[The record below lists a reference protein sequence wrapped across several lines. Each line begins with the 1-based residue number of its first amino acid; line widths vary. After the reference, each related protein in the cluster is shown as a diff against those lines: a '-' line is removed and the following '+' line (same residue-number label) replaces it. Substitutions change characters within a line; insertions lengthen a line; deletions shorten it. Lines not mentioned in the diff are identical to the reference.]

1 MKLYKKSIE
10 TIIKNHILII
20 YFGKT
25 FCKERHFMIL
35 SIKNLKKSY
44 GKNQVLKN
52 ISFEL
57 KNPTILGLIG
67 PNGAGKSTLINCIG
81 NLISYDGQIEVF
93 GISNKNPDVFKNM
106 TILKDNRVLYPYL
119 TGLDHLKFIKDSH
132 KLSDDRLSYIIDFL
146 KIRSYIDKKVS
157 SYSLGM
163 KQHLLLAMAIMPD
176 CDLIIMDEP
185 LNGLDPT
192 SILKTREIITEL
204 FKNGKTVIISS
215 HSLLEID
222 QVTNDI
228 LFIKDGK
235 LIYENIN
242 DFKKLKASISFTNS
256 EDLKSFKNFLDKDSS
271 FEIKLGRDEMFL
283 EISMNEESY
292 IDFINILARSNLEI
306 KNFQTN
312 KLGAEDRYK
321 EIFAVK

>member
-1 MKLYKKSIE
+1 
-10 TIIKNHILII
+10 
-20 YFGKT
+20 
-25 FCKERHFMIL
+25 MIL
-35 SIKNLKKSY
+35 SIKNLEKSY

-52 ISFEL
+52 ISFDLE
-57 KNPTILGLIG
+57 NPTILGLVG

-81 NLISYDGQIEVF
+81 NLISYDGEIEVF
-93 GISNKNPDVFKNM
+93 GLSNKNPDVFKNM

-119 TGLDHLKFIKDSH
+119 TGLDHLKFIRDSH

-176 CDLIIMDEP
+176 TDLIIMDEP

-204 FKNGKTVIISS
+204 FKNGKTLIISS

-242 DFKKLKASISFTNS
+242 DFKKLKANISFVNG
-256 EDLKSFKNFLDKDSS
+256 EDLKAFKIFLDKDRS
-271 FEIKLGRDEMFL
+271 FESKIGNNKTSL
-283 EISMNEESY
+283 EISMKEESY
-292 IDFINILARSNLEI
+292 IDFINILAKSNLEI
-306 KNFQTN
+306 NNFQTS

-321 EIFAVK
+321 EIFTIK

>member
-1 MKLYKKSIE
+1 M
-10 TIIKNHILII
+10 II
-20 YFGKT
+20 
-25 FCKERHFMIL
+25 

-52 ISFEL
+52 ISFDLE
-57 KNPTILGLIG
+57 KPTILGLVG

-81 NLISYDGQIEVF
+81 NLLQFDGEIEVF

-119 TGLDHLKFIKDSH
+119 TGLDHLEFIRDSH

-146 KIRSYIDKKVS
+146 NIRSYIDKKVS

-176 CDLIIMDEP
+176 TDLIIMDEP

-192 SILKTREIITEL
+192 SILKVREIITDL
-204 FKNGKTVIISS
+204 FRSGKTVIISS

-222 QVTNDI
+222 QVTSDI

-235 LIYENIN
+235 LIYENID
-242 DFKKLKASISFTNS
+242 DFKKLKAFVKVIKD
-256 EDLKSFKNFLDKDSS
+256 EDLKAFASVLDKKNK
-271 FEIKLGRDEMFL
+271 FENKINFGEKSM
-283 EISMNEESY
+283 EINMNE
-292 IDFINILARSNLEI
+292 DFYLEFMNLLTKSNLEI
-306 KNFQTN
+306 CDFSLT

-321 EIFAVK
+321 EIFGIK

>member
-1 MKLYKKSIE
+1 
-10 TIIKNHILII
+10 
-20 YFGKT
+20 
-25 FCKERHFMIL
+25 MIL
-35 SIKNLKKSY
+35 SIKNLEKSY
-44 GKNQVLKN
+44 GENQVLKN

-57 KNPTILGLIG
+57 ENPTILGLVG

-81 NLISYDGQIEVF
+81 NLINYDGGIEVF

-119 TGLDHLKFIKDSH
+119 TGLDHLEFIRNSHNLSKDRISN
-132 KLSDDRLSYIIDFL
+132 IIDFL
-146 KIRSYIDKKVS
+146 NIRSYINKKVS

-204 FKNGKTVIISS
+204 FKNGKTLIISS

-242 DFKKLKASISFTNS
+242 EFKKLKASISFVS
-256 EDLKSFKNFLDKDSS
+256 GEDLKAFKKFLDKDSS
-271 FEIKLGRDEMFL
+271 FESKLDSYKMSL

-292 IDFINILARSNLEI
+292 IDFINILAKSNLEI

>member
-1 MKLYKKSIE
+1 M
-10 TIIKNHILII
+10 II
-20 YFGKT
+20 
-25 FCKERHFMIL
+25 

-44 GKNQVLKN
+44 GENQVLKN
-52 ISFEL
+52 ISFDLE
-57 KNPTILGLIG
+57 NPTILGLVG

-81 NLISYDGQIEVF
+81 NLISYDGEIEVF

-119 TGLDHLKFIKDSH
+119 TGLDHLEFIRNSH
-132 KLSDDRLSYIIDFL
+132 KLSKDRLSYIIDFL
-146 KIRSYIDKKVS
+146 NIRSYIDKKVS

-176 CDLIIMDEP
+176 TDLIIMDEP

-222 QVTNDI
+222 QVTSDI
-228 LFIKDGK
+228 LFIKDGC
-235 LIYENIN
+235 LIYENID
-242 DFKKLKASISFTNS
+242 DFKKLKAIVKVNKD
-256 EDLKSFKNFLDKDSS
+256 EDLKAFASVLDKENK
-271 FEIKLGRDEMFL
+271 FENKINLDEKSM
-283 EISMNEESY
+283 EINMNEDSY
-292 IDFINILARSNLEI
+292 IDFINILTKSNLEI
-306 KNFQTN
+306 IDFSTN

-321 EIFAVK
+321 EIFGIK

>member
-1 MKLYKKSIE
+1 
-10 TIIKNHILII
+10 
-20 YFGKT
+20 
-25 FCKERHFMIL
+25 MIL

-44 GKNQVLKN
+44 GENQVLKN

-57 KNPTILGLIG
+57 ENPTILGLVG
-67 PNGAGKSTLINCIG
+67 PNGVGKSTLINCIG
-81 NLISYDGQIEVF
+81 NLISYDGGIEVF
-93 GISNKNPDVFKNM
+93 GISNKNPDVFKNL

-119 TGLDHLKFIKDSH
+119 TGLDHLEFIRDSH
-132 KLSDDRLSYIIDFL
+132 NLSKDRLSYIIDFL
-146 KIRSYIDKKVS
+146 NIRSYIDKKVS

-176 CDLIIMDEP
+176 TDLIIMDEP

-215 HSLLEID
+215 HSLLELD

-235 LIYENIN
+235 LIYENI
-242 DFKKLKASISFTNS
+242 DEFKKLKASISFLSN
-256 EDLKSFKNFLDKDSS
+256 ENLKSFENLLDKESSLESKLDSDKMS
-271 FEIKLGRDEMFL
+271 L
-283 EISMNEESY
+283 EISMNEDSY
-292 IDFINILARSNLEI
+292 IDFINILAKSNLEI
-306 KNFQTN
+306 KNFKIN

>member
-1 MKLYKKSIE
+1 M
-10 TIIKNHILII
+10 II
-20 YFGKT
+20 
-25 FCKERHFMIL
+25 
-35 SIKNLKKSY
+35 SIKNLSKSY

-52 ISFEL
+52 ISFDLE
-57 KNPTILGLIG
+57 KPTILGLVG
-67 PNGAGKSTLINCIG
+67 PNGAGKSTLINSIG
-81 NLISYDGQIEVF
+81 NLIKFDGEIEVF
-93 GISNKNPDVFKNM
+93 GISNKNPEVFKNM

-119 TGLDHLKFIKDSH
+119 TGLDHLEFIKEIH

-146 KIRSYIDKKVS
+146 NIKSYMDKKVE

-176 CDLIIMDEP
+176 TDLIIMDEP

-192 SILKTREIITEL
+192 SILKVREIITEL
-204 FKNGKTVIISS
+204 YKSGKTVIISS

-242 DFKKLKASISFTNS
+242 DFKKLKVYLKFTNG
-256 EDLKSFKNFLDKDSS
+256 EDLSEFQNILDKDKR
-271 FEIKLGRDEMFL
+271 FESKVYNSDKSL
-283 EISMNEESY
+283 EINMSEDYY
-292 IDFINILARSNLEI
+292 IDFMNLLTKANLEI
-306 KNFQTN
+306 RDLSTN

-321 EIFAVK
+321 EIFDIK

>member
-1 MKLYKKSIE
+1 
-10 TIIKNHILII
+10 
-20 YFGKT
+20 
-25 FCKERHFMIL
+25 MIL
-35 SIKNLKKSY
+35 SIKNLIKSY

-57 KNPTILGLIG
+57 KNPTILGLVG

-81 NLISYDGQIEVF
+81 NLISYDGQIEAF
-93 GISNKNPDVFKNM
+93 GISNKNPDVFKNI

-119 TGLDHLKFIKDSH
+119 TGLDHLEFIRDSH
-132 KLSDDRLSYIIDFL
+132 NLSKDRLSYIIDFL
-146 KIRSYIDKKVS
+146 NIRSYINKKVS

-235 LIYENIN
+235 LIYENI
-242 DFKKLKASISFTNS
+242 DEFKKLKVSISFVS
-256 EDLKSFKNFLDKDSS
+256 GEDLSSFKNYLDKDSC
-271 FEIKLGRDEMFL
+271 FESKLDSDKMSL
-283 EISMNEESY
+283 EISMKEEFY
-292 IDFINILARSNLEI
+292 IDFINILTRSNLEI

>member
-1 MKLYKKSIE
+1 
-10 TIIKNHILII
+10 
-20 YFGKT
+20 
-25 FCKERHFMIL
+25 MIL

-52 ISFEL
+52 ISFDLE
-57 KNPTILGLIG
+57 NPTILGLVG

-81 NLISYDGQIEVF
+81 NLISYDGGIEVF
-93 GISNKNPDVFKNM
+93 GISNKNPDVFKNL

-119 TGLDHLKFIKDSH
+119 TGLDHLKFISDSH
-132 KLSDDRLSYIIDFL
+132 KLSEDRLSYIIDFL

-176 CDLIIMDEP
+176 TDLIIMDEP

-242 DFKKLKASISFTNS
+242 DFKKLKANISFIS
-256 EDLKSFKNFLDKDSS
+256 GEDLKRFKNYLDKDSS
-271 FEIKLGRDEMFL
+271 FESKLDSNKMSL
-283 EISMNEESY
+283 EVSMMEESY
-292 IDFINILARSNLEI
+292 IDFINILAKSNLEI
-306 KNFQTN
+306 KDFHTN